1 MRFDDST
8 LQRLLRAAAKTESN
22 SESPASMP
30 FGFDTRVVAL
40 SRTNHVNGP
49 NGIVR
54 LVGRVAVLAGII
66 LVVGG
71 TASFREIRAVEDI
84 AEATSNDYAIADT
97 AIEDELYQ

>member
-1 MRFDDST
+1 MKPEASR
-8 LQRLLRAAAKTESN
+8 LHRLLTAAAKTES
-22 SESPASMP
+22 SSDSPAPMP

-40 SRTNHVNGP
+40 SRTSPVNGT

-54 LVGRVAVLAGII
+54 LVRRVALLAGII

-84 AEATSNDYAIADT
+84 AEPTSNDYAIADT